1 MWGIMLAEAPPLAS
15 STDGLGAGII
25 LAAPFCRHTR
35 RQTAWGDYVGGTYT
49 SGKLNRL
56 FSMRMLEIILIVP
69 SSDKKHTHSNH

>member
-35 RQTAWGDYVGGTYT
+35 RHLSDHLRPVRRYQPR
-49 SGKLNRL
+49 KL
-56 FSMRMLEIILIVP
+56 
-69 SSDKKHTHSNH
+69 